1 MPLPAAAPSHQR
13 SRGGAALRFEVA
25 RGATR
30 LADLHQT
37 PPMRVLFPTPEAGE
51 PPLAALVNTAGGLAG
66 GDEVEVSVAL
76 GPDAQ
81 ACVSTPAAEK
91 VYRSLGPE
99 TRVSARLDVAAGAVL
114 EWIPQETILFDGA
127 RLTRRLEAHLAPG
140 ATLLMG
146 EMLVFGRHARGEAL
160 HSGTLLDVWRLHRAG
175 VLRWADGV
183 ALNREIRARLDDR
196 FGFAAA
202 EASATLLL
210 AAEGALL
217 RSRDALREARVAATI
232 PRPGLLVARW
242 LGRAAEVRD
251 GLGRAIRLLRR
262 EALGLPPVLPRLW
275 TC

>member
-1 MPLPAAAPSHQR
+1 MNGAPPHQR
-13 SRGGAALRFEVA
+13 SRGGALVRFALA

-30 LADLHQT
+30 LAELHQS
-37 PPMRVLFPTPEAGE
+37 PPMRVLFPAPEPGE

-66 GDEVEVSVAL
+66 GDAVEVSVAL
-76 GPDAQ
+76 GPGAR
-81 ACVSTPAAEK
+81 ACVCTPAAEK

-99 TRVSARLDVAAGAVL
+99 TRVSARLDVASGAVL

-127 RLTRRLEAHLAPG
+127 RLTRRLAAHLAPG
-140 ATLLMG
+140 ATLVMA

-160 HSGTLLDVWRLHRAG
+160 HAGALLDAWRVHRGGA
-175 VLRWADGV
+175 LLWADGL
-183 ALNREIRARLDDR
+183 ALEKEIRARLDGR
-196 FGFAAA
+196 FGFAGA

-210 AAEGALL
+210 AAEAALA
-217 RSRDALREARVAATI
+217 RPRDALREAGMAATI
-232 PRPGLLVARW
+232 ARPGLLLARW
-242 LGRAAEVRD
+242 LGRASEVRD